1 MVFSVVSLV
10 NTCIQGMYL
19 CDPCKKQASPLLPR
33 PPFVWKSTMWL
44 ILLVIGI
51 TITRRTHF
59 WYLQPSSFET
69 VCIWMVYGLERTKKM
84 VGEWILFLAF
94 VDYDDD
100 CDITSVSAPLRLW
113 PFSRTGARGTWCLP
127 ENIVAEA
134 GSHILQI
141 LILACFQGYPT
152 RPYFPRPHKH
162 LVDFCWQTG
171 RHFAVL

>member
-1 MVFSVVSLV
+1 
-10 NTCIQGMYL
+10 MYL

-33 PPFVWKSTMWL
+33 PPFVWKITMWL

-84 VGEWILFLAF
+84 VGEWKLFLAF
-94 VDYDDD
+94 DYYDDD

-162 LVDFCWQTG
+162 LVDFFWQTG